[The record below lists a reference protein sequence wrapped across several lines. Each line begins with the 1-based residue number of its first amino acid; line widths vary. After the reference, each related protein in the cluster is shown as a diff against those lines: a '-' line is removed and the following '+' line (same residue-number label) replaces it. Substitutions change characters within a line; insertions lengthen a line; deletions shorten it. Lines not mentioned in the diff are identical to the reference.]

1 VAQEADSSLHPA
13 TGEARKLRVLL
24 FADADNGAQIRA
36 ALQATEEPLDIHDAD
51 IAARPEQMRDPTD
64 VVMFV
69 FTSDRHPARIPAP
82 GAELGKTPVRI
93 ALMKERAPQAVRAA
107 LRAGADEVLFLPVDQ
122 GELARALLKIS
133 EVSVA
138 PQPGKRGRLIS
149 LVSVTGGAGVTTI
162 ASNCALALSHA
173 TDKKVALVDLD
184 FQSGDLDAALNLEP
198 EHSIVSLA
206 ETKIRL
212 NSVQVESAL
221 TKHPSGIYLLAAPRK
236 IEESEQIPSARVTDI
251 LSMLLEM
258 VDVVIV
264 DIGRHIN
271 DSSVTAWE
279 NSDQIVYVIDQSIG
293 AIRGAWRFLDLFGRL
308 NLSNIAPRIV
318 LNRWVAHHPIS
329 EKHITNTLG
338 RPLAG
343 RLPRDDD
350 AVRLVLT
357 RGEDLWKVA
366 PRSALT
372 HAYEALASEL
382 CGLAQKKSKTG
393 LFNKLFPFARNG
405 KNSRR

>member
-1 VAQEADSSLHPA
+1 VAQEEADIAVHPV
-13 TGEARKLRVLL
+13 TGEAHKLRVLL
-24 FADADNGAQIRA
+24 FADPDNGAQIRA
-36 ALQATEEPLDIHDAD
+36 ALEATEEPLDIHDAD
-51 IAARPEQMRDPTD
+51 IAARPEQMRQSTD

-69 FTSDRHPARIPAP
+69 FSSDRHPARIPAP
-82 GAELGKTPVRI
+82 GAEFGKTPVRI

-138 PQPGKRGRLIS
+138 PKPGTRGRLIS
-149 LVSVTGGAGVTTI
+149 LVSVTGGAGVTTT
-162 ASNCALALSHA
+162 AANCALALAHS

-198 EHSIVSLA
+198 EHSIINLA
-206 ETKIRL
+206 EAKIRL

-221 TKHPSGIYLLAAPRK
+221 TKHPSGIYLLAAPRR
-236 IEESEQIPSARVTDI
+236 IEESEQIPASRVTDI

-258 VDVVIV
+258 VDVVIADV
-264 DIGRHIN
+264 GRHIN
-271 DSSVTAWE
+271 DGSVTAWE
-279 NSDQIVYVIDQSIG
+279 NSDEIVYVIDQSIG

-308 NLSNIAPRIV
+308 NLSNVAPRIV

-338 RPLAG
+338 RPLTA

-350 AVRLVLT
+350 ALRMVMT

-366 PRSALT
+366 PRSALVRG
-372 HAYEALASEL
+372 YDALAAEL
-382 CGLAQKKSKTG
+382 CGLAEKKAKRAG
-393 LFNKLFPFARNG
+393 LFHKFFGRNG